1 MHGSLV
7 NATRYFQLYETTKK
21 RMCSKICWPTF
32 KLNVCKWLIELNG
45 PEARQC
51 YLFHV
56 FVRFFPLTQKN
67 TTVVYF

>member
-45 PEARQC
+45 PEARF
-51 YLFHV
+51 LFL
-56 FVRFFPLTQKN
+56 FAFSLDTKKTLQLFTSD
-67 TTVVYF
+67 